1 MTKKNVLVLCT
12 GNSARSQMAEGI
24 INHLLAGSWRA
35 VSAGTKP
42 AGYVH
47 PLAIY
52 VMSELGIDIAGH
64 HSKSTDEF
72 RGQRFD
78 QIITVCDNAAEDC
91 PVWLGGGEK
100 AHIAFDDPAAV
111 QGDESARVA
120 AFRRIRDEIRQRLL
134 EHLQSAKVP
143 A

>member
-35 VSAGTKP
+35 V
-42 AGYVH
+42 
-47 PLAIY
+47 
-52 VMSELGIDIAGH
+52 
-64 HSKSTDEF
+64 
-72 RGQRFD
+72 
-78 QIITVCDNAAEDC
+78 
-91 PVWLGGGEK
+91 WLGGGEK
-100 AHIAFDDPAAV
+100 VHIAFADPAAV